1 MAVKFSNN
9 AVTTLTDSPSAG
21 ATSFNVASA
30 SAFPTLA
37 SGDWTYVSL
46 TSEVVKVTAISGTT
60 FTCDATS
67 NAHASGESVELRMT
81 AELLNDF
88 AEDTES
94 LPIGGG
100 TMTGDVSLGTNV
112 KAKFG
117 ADNDLQIYSD
127 GMSSHIVESGTGNLN
142 IKGDDLAFTN
152 SAANKTYLNVDAA
165 SGSVYIRHGGSTKLV
180 TTATG
185 VDVTGS
191 VTCDGFTSTGID
203 DNATSTAITIDASEN
218 IALSGTLEV
227 NGNMSL
233 TTNDGFAYL
242 SNVGTGN
249 SGIYVRGIGVESTL
263 RSHSTGHHTWETLG
277 SERMRITSAGRVG
290 IGTSSPERGLH
301 VTGGF
306 VIGGGYQ
313 YVGAHTSDGLWGATA
328 TPNRASPTGNGDLLL
343 GYQDNS
349 SGLYSAAY
357 GFEVKSTD
365 GAANTDR
372 VVHAIRMKDTSKGT
386 YPFHVKNN
394 GAGYFQTSVG
404 IGTDAPAA
412 KLDVNGTGR
421 FSGSVTLGSN
431 PSNPGSLVLN
441 DNSTTAYTMAIQGSS
456 TRTYEMRGSNS
467 GSSYSLN
474 LLNDNTAS
482 GFHLNVYGG
491 AVFNQNGDNFD
502 FRVESNGNAN
512 MLFVDGGSDGVGIG
526 TNVAGNSTLEVRS
539 TGVDG
544 TYANA
549 IGFQYSGNSNEANTI
564 STSVSSNANSSGFK
578 FNCSDGGGS
587 SGKTSVL
594 KITRADMVVNDDSYD
609 YDFRVESDNMTHAL
623 FVQGNDGKVGVFNT
637 APRST
642 LEVGATNARHGIQL
656 NGGPNGTATQIHM
669 IDGKAG
675 SYSTLTI
682 EVQLG
687 GAGGYFYQVQV
698 AGTSGCKMQAG
709 GGYTNGTN
717 NFSHSTG
724 SGSGFSVT
732 SPSNN
737 LIRLVSQGG
746 VGTHPGCEIRMT
758 QALSANHDQDNVTI
772 TWS

>member
-1 MAVKFSNN
+1 VSKITKSNS
-9 AVTTLTDSPSAG
+9 D
-21 ATSFNVASA
+21 
-30 SAFPTLA
+30 
-37 SGDWTYVSL
+37 
-46 TSEVVKVTAISGTT
+46 
-60 FTCDATS
+60 
-67 NAHASGESVELRMT
+67 
-81 AELLNDF
+81 LNKD
-88 AEDTES
+88 
-94 LPIGGG
+94 I
-100 TMTGDVSLGTNV
+100 
-112 KAKFG
+112 
-117 ADNDLQIYSD
+117 
-127 GMSSHIVESGTGNLN
+127 
-142 IKGDDLAFTN
+142 
-152 SAANKTYLNVDAA
+152 
-165 SGSVYIRHGGSTKLV
+165 
-180 TTATG
+180 
-185 VDVTGS
+185 
-191 VTCDGFTSTGID
+191 GID
-203 DNATSTAITIDASEN
+203 DNATSTAITIDASEK
-218 IALSGTLEV
+218 
-227 NGNMSL
+227 
-233 TTNDGFAYL
+233 
-242 SNVGTGN
+242 
-249 SGIYVRGIGVESTL
+249 
-263 RSHSTGHHTWETLG
+263 
-277 SERMRITSAGRVG
+277 VG
-290 IGTSSPERGLH
+290 IGTSSPAGKLHINTDATASLASATINEVSDFSVGSRVGFSGLPNN
-301 VTGGF
+301 
-306 VIGGGYQ
+306 
-313 YVGAHTSDGLWGATA
+313 SDGMYFG
-328 TPNRASPTGNGDLLL
+328 TGVDG
-343 GYQDNS
+343 GIS
-349 SGLYSAAY
+349 AGMGFFREVSGWDSAIAFY
-357 GFEVKSTD
+357 T
-365 GAANTDR
+365 NNQ
-372 VVHAIRMKDTSKGT
+372 TSGT
-386 YPFHVKNN
+386 YGVDAIQEAMRITS
-394 GAGYFQTSVG
+394 AGKVG
-404 IGTDAPAA
+404 IGTNSPGT

-431 PSNPGSLVLN
+431 PSNPGSLVIN

-456 TRTYEMRGSNS
+456 TRVYEMRGSSS

-474 LLNDNTAS
+474 LLNTNTAS

-502 FRVESNGNAN
+502 FRVESKDNAN
-512 MLFVDGGSDGVGIG
+512 MLFVDGGSNGVGIG

-544 TYANA
+544 TYTNA